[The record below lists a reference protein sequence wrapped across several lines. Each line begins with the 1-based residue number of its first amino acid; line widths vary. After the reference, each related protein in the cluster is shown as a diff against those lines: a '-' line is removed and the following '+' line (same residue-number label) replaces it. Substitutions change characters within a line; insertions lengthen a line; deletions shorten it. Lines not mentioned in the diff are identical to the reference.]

1 MGCKYFILTRKSLIL
16 PLGSFKWV
24 EEGSQFNEDFIKS
37 YNKDSDERY
46 FFKVDVQY
54 HENLHKL
61 QNDLTFLPQIMN
73 IEEVGK
79 LVANLNDKKECYTY
93 NNFQTSNKLH

>member
-24 EEGSQFNEDFIKS
+24 EEASQFNEDFIKS

-61 QNDLTFLPQIMN
+61 QNDLTFLPQRSWKTCSRL
-73 IEEVGK
+73 EP
-79 LVANLNDKKECYTY
+79 
-93 NNFQTSNKLH
+93 